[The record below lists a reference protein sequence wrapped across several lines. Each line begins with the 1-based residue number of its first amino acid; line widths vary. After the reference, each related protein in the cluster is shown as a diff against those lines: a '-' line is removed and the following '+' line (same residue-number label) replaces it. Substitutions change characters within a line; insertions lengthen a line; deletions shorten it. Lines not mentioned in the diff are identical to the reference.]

1 LAEQQNKFKP
11 EVMNY
16 KSKRGIAA
24 IAVLAGLT
32 VTNQKTKNGVHCFIL
47 SKSTFTPR
55 LQPLTS
61 NSKNRNTRQ
70 RRLHYRINGDS
81 NQTEYETS
89 SSTRNKNT
97 DLTVEN
103 LNHHQK
109 TPDIITKE
117 DEIAKESGA
126 ETANMNN
133 KRDYVG
139 AGTLGDIMSDPS
151 QDNDNIDAVKSEV
164 RDYSSL
170 ANSTT
175 AVDVST
181 TNGEEKT
188 STKAYSNREK
198 KSEARYESNSDTK
211 TKPTKS
217 GLVTSTGGTLSS
229 QFGQKVPNLSPL
241 DRIALTAN
249 GNLQRIFSSFYD
261 APVHVHVE
269 QCVKRANGGD
279 PSTLAMNGGV
289 LEDAVWDRVVHL
301 SVFEQVSQSILFAVV
316 DHRLYNTFLQRN
328 GCTCAIA
335 EIHIS
340 NMA

>member
-1 LAEQQNKFKP
+1 
-11 EVMNY
+11 MNY

-24 IAVLAGLT
+24 IAVLAGFLT
-32 VTNQKTKNGVHCFIL
+32 VTNQKSKNGVHCFIL

-126 ETANMNN
+126 ETANMSN

-151 QDNDNIDAVKSEV
+151 QDNDNSDAVKSEV